1 MRTALAAMAAAL
13 AAGPWMASEAATPSP
28 CRLRGVEHPA
38 QCLALS
44 RPLDPTRA
52 NGPAIEL
59 HVAVLPALSR
69 HKKPDPVFFI
79 AGGPGQSAIELAGQ
93 AARLLGRLGQRRDIV
108 LVDQRGTGRSAP
120 LTCEEDR
127 SDALDR
133 RVDPVAMRQALAR
146 CRTALQQ
153 LPHGDLRHYATPV
166 AVQDLEAVRRHLG
179 LERVNVVGVSYGTR
193 VALEWLR
200 QSPGAVRRAVLD
212 GVSPPDQAL
221 PASSVVD
228 ARAAFDALLA
238 WCRGDAAC
246 SRAHPDLAD
255 TWQALRAAPAR
266 TATVAHPLT
275 GRPQV
280 LTLDADRLDALVR
293 AALYTPV
300 LASALPHALAE
311 AAAGHPAAL
320 LGLATALS
328 GGRTGG
334 IAWGMHFAVV
344 CSEDQPLVDALPPG
358 PSGPFAALGAWVGQT
373 CADWPR
379 AALPE
384 GYRAIPRSAAPVLLL
399 SGGIDPVTPP
409 RHGERVAAAL
419 GPKAR
424 HVVLPQLGHG
434 VLAQACARDLAARFI
449 DADDDAAA
457 AAAGPGCDAPVPR
470 PPLFRPPGGASAP

>member
-38 QCLALS
+38 QCLMLS

-238 WCRGDAAC
+238 WCRDDAAC
-246 SRAHPDLAD
+246 SRAHPDLAG

-320 LGLATALS
+320 LGLA
-328 GGRTGG
+328 
-334 IAWGMHFAVV
+334 
-344 CSEDQPLVDALPPG
+344 
-358 PSGPFAALGAWVGQT
+358 
-373 CADWPR
+373 
-379 AALPE
+379 
-384 GYRAIPRSAAPVLLL
+384 
-399 SGGIDPVTPP
+399 
-409 RHGERVAAAL
+409 
-419 GPKAR
+419 
-424 HVVLPQLGHG
+424 
-434 VLAQACARDLAARFI
+434 
-449 DADDDAAA
+449 
-457 AAAGPGCDAPVPR
+457 
-470 PPLFRPPGGASAP
+470 

>member
-1 MRTALAAMAAAL
+1 MRAAL
-13 AAGPWMASEAATPSP
+13 AAVAVALIAGTWSAADAAPLSP

-38 QCLALS
+38 QCTTLA
-44 RPLDPTRA
+44 RPLDPARA
-52 NGPAIEL
+52 DGPAIEL

-120 LTCEEDR
+120 LRCDDDPADT
-127 SDALDR
+127 LDR
-133 RVDPVAMRQALAR
+133 RIDPAAMRQALAR
-146 CRTALQQ
+146 CRAALQQ
-153 LPHGDLRHYATPV
+153 LPHGDLRHYSTPV
-166 AVQDLEAVRRHLG
+166 AVQDLEAVRRNLG

-228 ARAAFDALLA
+228 ARAAFEALLA

-246 SRAHPDLAD
+246 HRTHPDLAAD
-255 TWQALRAAPAR
+255 WQALRAAPAH

-293 AALYTPV
+293 AALYTPL

-311 AAAGHPAAL
+311 AAAGRPAAL

-344 CSEDQPLVDALPPG
+344 CSEDQPLVGALPP
-358 PSGPFAALGAWVGQT
+358 GPFAALGAWVGQT

-379 AALPE
+379 AALPA
-384 GYRAIPRSAAPVLLL
+384 GYRDIPRSSAPVLLL

-434 VLAQACARDLAARFI
+434 VLAQACARDLAMRFI
-449 DADDDAAA
+449 DADDDAGAA
-457 AAAGPGCDAPVPR
+457 TAGPGCDTPVPR